1 MSDHRGKDRRVA
13 RTRSMIADALM
24 AILHRKPYEDISIT
38 DIAEQA
44 DINRSTFYAHFLD
57 KDDLLSQL
65 VSEKMDTL
73 RTLLLEAAV
82 TSKAAPGFD
91 SADPIFTVLFRHVME
106 QHSFYSLMLSRYP
119 NGQFRAMLTSLI
131 KDNFFIRI
139 SNLGLDQQLQVP
151 LELLLDYISFSTA
164 GMLDKWLTNERVYS
178 PDHMGLQ
185 LTRLAV
191 LGVYPAMG
199 AASSKA

>member
-1 MSDHRGKDRRVA
+1 MSDNRGKDRRVA

-24 AILHRKPYEDISIT
+24 EILQQKTYDEISIT

-44 DINRSTFYAHFLD
+44 DINRSTFYAHFID

-65 VSEKMDTL
+65 VSEKLDVL
-73 RTLLLEAAV
+73 KTLLYDAAAS
-82 TSKAAPGFD
+82 TTTPSRD
-91 SADPIFTVLFRHVME
+91 SADPIFTTLFQHVME
-106 QHSFYSLMLSRYP
+106 QHRFYSLMLTRYP
-119 NGQFRAMLTSLI
+119 NGQFRSMLTTLI
-131 KDNFFIRI
+131 KDSFFVRI
-139 SNLGLDQQLQVP
+139 SKLGLDQQLQVP
-151 LELLLDYISFSTA
+151 LELLLDYVSFSTA

-191 LGVYPAMG
+191 LGVFPAMG
-199 AASSKA
+199 AVSAQS